1 MSFQDLDTI
10 TKVDDINSQLIKIL
24 NEDGKTPFSQI
35 AQRLKV
41 SSGIIRQ
48 RYQRLV
54 RDGKLQ
60 VEALN
65 NPMLK
70 GLAIMAQVS
79 VKVNLYR
86 LQEIT
91 DRIASF
97 EEIIYINLATNGYD
111 LHIEVVCRD
120 KHHLMDFLAKKLP
133 TVEGV
138 KDTELKLLSTKT
150 LLKRFSPGQ
159 GIWA

>member
-1 MSFQDLDTI
+1 MSFQYLDHKTR
-10 TKVDDINSQLIKIL
+10 VDDINLQIIKIL

-41 SSGIIRQ
+41 SNGIIRQ

-60 VEALN
+60 VEVIN

-70 GLAIMAQVS
+70 GLAIMAQVW
-79 VKVNLYR
+79 VKVDLYR

-91 DRIASF
+91 DRITSF
-97 EEIIYINLATNGYD
+97 EEVIYINLATNGHD
-111 LHIEVVCRD
+111 LHIETVCRD
-120 KHHLMDFLAKKLP
+120 KHHLLDFLAKKLHA
-133 TVEGV
+133 VDGV
-138 KDTELKLLSTKT
+138 KETELKLLSTNT
-150 LLKRFSPGQ
+150 LLKRYSPGQ

>member
-1 MSFQDLDTI
+1 MSFQYLDHKTR
-10 TKVDDINSQLIKIL
+10 VDDINLQIIKIL

-41 SSGIIRQ
+41 SNGIIRQ

-60 VEALN
+60 VEVIN

-70 GLAIMAQVS
+70 GLAIMAQVI
-79 VKVNLYR
+79 VKVDLYR

-97 EEIIYINLATNGYD
+97 EEVIYINLATNGYD
-111 LHIEVVCRD
+111 LHIEAVCRD
-120 KHHLMDFLAKKLP
+120 KHHLLDFLANKLHA
-133 TVEGV
+133 VDGV
-138 KDTELKLLSTKT
+138 KATELKLLSTNT
-150 LLKRFSPGQ
+150 LL
-159 GIWA
+159 